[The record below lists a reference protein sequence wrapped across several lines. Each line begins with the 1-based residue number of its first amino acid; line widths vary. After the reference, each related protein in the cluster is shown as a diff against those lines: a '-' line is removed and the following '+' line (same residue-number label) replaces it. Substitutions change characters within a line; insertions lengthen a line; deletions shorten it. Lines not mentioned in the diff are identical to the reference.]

1 MKRRHLLRWATSGS
15 LVLAVCRPAGAQ
27 TTSPR
32 RIGVLAPSTAARE
45 AVTLKP
51 FFDEMERLGWVEGRQ
66 VVYDRA
72 FADDRMADLPQRA
85 TELVAR
91 RPELI
96 FAPPLP
102 AAVAARGATKTIP
115 IVFATATDPV
125 GAGLVATPARPG
137 GNATGIGQFES
148 LAPKSLQ
155 LLREMLPKV
164 RRVGLVGT
172 AVDPRFAMDR
182 AALQQLLGS
191 GLQAASAQNPAELD
205 AALQTLLKSGA
216 EAIFTTSSLLYNQR
230 ERVVELAMAQRVP
243 VVGHRGEMCDAGALF
258 AYGPSLSAQIEA
270 SARVVDKILRGAN
283 PAQIPVQQPTTVE
296 LLVNQRTAIALGIS
310 VPRSILLRAERVI
323 E

>member
-1 MKRRHLLRWATSGS
+1 MKRRRLLLQGAAVGVPA
-15 LVLAVCRPAGAQ
+15 LLPLALSAQPA
-27 TTSPR
+27 PR
-32 RIGVLAPSTAARE
+32 RVGVLAPSTAARE

-51 FFDEMERLGWVEGRQ
+51 FFDEMARLGWEEGKQ
-66 VVYDRA
+66 VVCDRA
-72 FADDRMADLPQRA
+72 FADDRMDDLPQRA

-96 FAPPLP
+96 YAPPQT
-102 AAVAARGATKTIP
+102 AAVAARGATTTIP

-125 GAGLVATPARPG
+125 GAGLVASPARPG

-164 RRVGLVGT
+164 RRVGLVG
-172 AVDPRFAMDR
+172 AAADPRLALDR
-182 AALQQLLGS
+182 AALQPLLGP
-191 GLQAASAQNPAELD
+191 GLQALGVQNPAELD
-205 AALQTLLKSGA
+205 AALQTLLKSGV

-230 ERVVELAMAQRVP
+230 ERIIELTLPQRVP

-258 AYGPSLSAQIEA
+258 SYGASLSGQIRA
-270 SARVVDKILRGAN
+270 SAQVVDKVLRGAS

-296 LLVNQRTAIALGIS
+296 LLVNQRTATTLGIT
-310 VPRSILLRAERVI
+310 VPRSLLLRAERVI